1 MAMREGR
8 NRLSEE
14 VKVMEG
20 LGYLCESKGL
30 CIDSKLGCGEWE
42 ALTSFDKNKQ
52 IRLEGNVQA
61 GAPVNLN
68 SKTLKSTMSASNN
81 RG

>member
-1 MAMREGR
+1 MGEVRKFPIFMARREGR

-30 CIDSKLGCGEWE
+30 CIDSKLGCGECWKV
-42 ALTSFDKNKQ
+42 LKT
-52 IRLEGNVQA
+52 ITG
-61 GAPVNLN
+61 LN
-68 SKTLKSTMSASNN
+68 H
-81 RG
+81 GC